1 MILKEQKDEIIEK
14 FGGSSTNT
22 GLTEVQIALLT
33 ARIQD
38 ITHHLATHK
47 KDHHS
52 RRGLIKLVSKRKR
65 LLSYLARTDINRY
78 RAILSALNLRK

>member
-1 MILKEQKDEIIEK
+1 MILKEQKTEIIQK
-14 FGGSSTNT
+14 FGGSTANT

-38 ITHHLATHK
+38 ITHHLGTHQ

-52 RRGLIKLVSKRKR
+52 RRGLIKLVNKRKR
-65 LLSYLARTDINRY
+65 LLSYLYRTDINRY
-78 RAILSALNLRK
+78 RQILSALNLRK

>member
-1 MILKEQKDEIIEK
+1 MILKEQKAEIIEK
-14 FGGSSTNT
+14 FGRSSTNT

-52 RRGLIKLVSKRKR
+52 RRGLIKLVNKRKR
-65 LLSYLARTDINRY
+65 LLSYLARTDISRY
-78 RAILSALNLRK
+78 RAILSALSLRK

>member
-1 MILKEQKDEIIEK
+1 MILKEQKAEIIKK
-14 FGGSSTNT
+14 FGGDEKNT

-38 ITHHLATHK
+38 ITNHLNTHK
-47 KDHHS
+47 KDNHS

-65 LLSYLARTDINRY
+65 LLKYLEKTDINRY
-78 RAILSALNLRK
+78 RQILASLNLRK